1 MDEYKL
7 NKPLFEGVS
16 RFSGG
21 ACEWRRRVDFRFF
34 WLLLAMLPRA
44 TGSSLQRGKRYPQ
57 WGDRA
62 LNLLHFPSNGLVR
75 CYVAKIG

>member
-44 TGSSLQRGKRYPQ
+44 TGSSLQRGKRYPS
-57 WGDRA
+57 GVIAR
-62 LNLLHFPSNGLVR
+62 
-75 CYVAKIG
+75 